1 VSGKAVVSIHPPAA
15 DTRPTAEPLATRS
28 TATLSDPLAW
38 TPPRRRI
45 GVNPQL
51 VIGAALVGLVLLMAL
66 ASLLWTPFDPVR
78 ADVASRLQPPSSTHW
93 FGTDRLGRDVLSQI
107 MAGARVTLLVGLIAV
122 AIGALVGTPLGIW
135 AATRGG
141 WLDAVLMRGSDLLLA
156 FPGLLL
162 AIIFAAAFGAST
174 VTAAVALGIG
184 AIPVFARVARAGA
197 LQALASDY
205 VLAARVA
212 NRSDLQIAREHVLPN
227 IASNLIV
234 QCSITFALAIL
245 AEAALS
251 FLGLGT
257 PPPTP
262 SWGRMLQ
269 ESQQFLGSH
278 VNLILVPG
286 LAIALAVLGFNLLG
300 DGLRDVLDPRLKGER
315 G

>member
-1 VSGKAVVSIHPPAA
+1 MS
-15 DTRPTAEPLATRS
+15 RFE
-28 TATLSDPLAW
+28 PLAW

-51 VIGAALVGLVLLMAL
+51 IIGAALVGLVVLLAL
-66 ASLLWTPFDPVR
+66 LSALWTPFDPIR
-78 ADVASRLQPPSSTHW
+78 ADVANRLQPPSSAHW

-141 WLDAVLMRGSDLLLA
+141 WLDATLMRGSDLLLA

-174 VTAAVALGIG
+174 GSAAVALGIG
-184 AIPVFARVARAGA
+184 AIPAFARVARAGA
-197 LQALASDY
+197 MQVLSSDY

-212 NRSDLQIAREHVLPN
+212 NRTNLEIAREHVLPN

-269 ESQQFLGSH
+269 ESQQFLGTH

>member
-1 VSGKAVVSIHPPAA
+1 VIEARVVGVPF
-15 DTRPTAEPLATRS
+15 
-28 TATLSDPLAW
+28 
-38 TPPRRRI
+38 TPPRHRI

-51 VIGAALVGLVLLMAL
+51 IIGAVLVGLVALLAL
-66 ASLLWTPFDPVR
+66 VSLVWTPFDPVR
-78 ADVASRLQPPSSTHW
+78 ADVANRLLSPSPAHW

-122 AIGALVGTPLGIW
+122 AIGALLGTPLGIW
-135 AATRGG
+135 AALRGG
-141 WLDAVLMRGSDLLLA
+141 WLDALLMRGSDLLLA

-184 AIPVFARVARAGA
+184 AIPAFARVARAGA
-197 LQALASDY
+197 LQVLASDY

-212 NRSDLQIAREHVLPN
+212 NRSDFEIARDHVLPN

-269 ESQQFLGSH
+269 ESQQFLGTH

-315 G
+315 A